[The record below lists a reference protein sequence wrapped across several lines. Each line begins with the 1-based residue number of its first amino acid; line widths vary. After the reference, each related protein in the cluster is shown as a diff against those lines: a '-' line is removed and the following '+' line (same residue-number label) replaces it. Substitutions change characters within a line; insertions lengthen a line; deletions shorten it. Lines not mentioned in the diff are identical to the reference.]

1 MQFMHLKYISN
12 VKKIMNICYESLA
25 AKYYSYW
32 WLLLSITRTGGW
44 WMLQAL
50 HQTVAAVGWGVAR
63 AGRLPRPSL
72 CELALSLSLQFFTFT

>member
-1 MQFMHLKYISN
+1 
-12 VKKIMNICYESLA
+12 MNPG
-25 AKYYSYW
+25 
-32 WLLLSITRTGGW
+32 LLSITCTGGCWLSITRTGGC

-50 HQTVAAVGWGVAR
+50 HQTVAAVGWWVAR